1 MTIYIVSDN
10 MRRERAI
17 AEDYWRQ
24 ILKQNTND
32 RMEVALQ
39 NLEEK

>member
-1 MTIYIVSDN
+1 

-24 ILKQNTND
+24 ILKDNIND

-39 NLEEK
+39 NLEQK